1 MDMICIRCPNS
12 CQLHV
17 TKKDGKIVV
26 TGNLCPR
33 GEEYGVQEVTDPR
46 RTITSVKAIKG
57 GTISVRTSVAVQKKI
72 YFDILRAI
80 QNVPVKRSYKIGD
93 ILIKNVC
100 GTDSDVI
107 VTGVNVLPKT
117 K

>member
-17 TKKDGKIVV
+17 SKKNGKTVV

-33 GEEYGVQEVTDPR
+33 GEEYGVQETTDPR

-57 GTISVRTSVAVQKKI
+57 GTISVRTSIAVQKKV
-72 YFDILRAI
+72 YFEVLQAI
-80 QNVPVKRSYKIGD
+80 KDAPIKRNYKIGD

-100 GTDSDVI
+100 GTSANII